1 MSFMKNIFRYAAAGL
16 LVCGLCTATPPA
28 QALANKDTKQAPVDA
43 TKYLTKKF
51 LKKNQIR
58 DWLRVIAT
66 GKNSYQLRYFNIQ
79 DATPEEDEE

>member
-51 LKKNQIR
+51 RTFTNCFLIFDKNFKIFFTHF
-58 DWLRVIAT
+58 V
-66 GKNSYQLRYFNIQ
+66 
-79 DATPEEDEE
+79 